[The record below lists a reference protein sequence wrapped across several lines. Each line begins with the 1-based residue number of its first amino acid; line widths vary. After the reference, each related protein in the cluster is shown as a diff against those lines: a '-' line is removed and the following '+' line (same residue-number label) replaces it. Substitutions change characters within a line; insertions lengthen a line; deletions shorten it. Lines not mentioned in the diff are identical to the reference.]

1 MDRKISVVINTL
13 NEEEN
18 IERAIKSVS
27 WANEIIVC
35 DMHSDDNSA
44 VVAKRLG
51 AKVFF
56 HKRAGFVEP
65 ARNFA
70 ISQAE
75 GDWILV
81 LDADEEIP
89 ESLGDKLKDLI
100 KNEGV
105 VTYVEIPRKNIIFG
119 EWMRASMWWP
129 DYNVRFFKSGSVSW
143 GAKIHS
149 RPKTLGQGLK
159 LPGEERFAMIHHN
172 YTNLSQFILRM
183 NRYSLI
189 QAKELRA
196 DGYKLE
202 WQDLVLKPMNE
213 FLSRFFVYRG
223 FDDGLHGLALSLLQ
237 AFSFLM
243 VYLRIWEMEQFD
255 KKEIEFDDFKE
266 ISKKA
271 GEDFK
276 HWLKYGNLSK
286 NPVKRMIQKIK
297 NKLPTD

>member
-1 MDRKISVVINTL
+1 MMDIKISVVINTL

-18 IERAIKSVS
+18 IERAIKSIS
-27 WANEIIVC
+27 WADEIIVI
-35 DMHSDDNSA
+35 DMNSDDNTA
-44 VVAKRLG
+44 VIAKRLG

-56 HKRAGFVEP
+56 HKRTGFVEP

-75 GDWILV
+75 GDWVLV

-89 ESLGDKLKDLI
+89 ESLAEKLLDLV

-105 VTYVEIPRKNIIFG
+105 VKYVEIPRKNIIFG

-129 DYNVRFFKSGSVSW
+129 DYNIRFFKTGSVNW
-143 GAKIHS
+143 GIKIHS

-159 LPGEERFAMIHHN
+159 LPKEERFAIIHHN
-172 YTNLSQFILRM
+172 YTSIAQYILRI

-196 DGYKLE
+196 GGYKLQ
-202 WQDLVLKPMNE
+202 WQDLILKPLNE
-213 FLSRFFVYRG
+213 FLSRFFSHRG

-237 AFSFLM
+237 AFSFLI
-243 VYLRIWEMEQFD
+243 VYLRVWEMEKFENRD
-255 KKEIEFDDFKE
+255 IKFDDFKKVSE
-266 ISKKA
+266 KA

-276 HWLKYGNLSK
+276 HWLKYSNLSK
-286 NPVKRMIQKIK
+286 NPFKRGFQKIK
-297 NKLPTD
+297 NKFS